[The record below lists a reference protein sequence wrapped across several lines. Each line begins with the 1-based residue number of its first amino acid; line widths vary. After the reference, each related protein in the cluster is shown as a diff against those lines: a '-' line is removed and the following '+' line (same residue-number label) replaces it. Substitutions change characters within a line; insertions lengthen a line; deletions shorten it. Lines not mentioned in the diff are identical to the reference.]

1 MVSDAAASS
10 EAVNG
15 YVEVGVSA
23 PGVALVEWE
32 IVSLP
37 VPEAVCGTACVP
49 DAASLAVLES
59 VAKTGYDVEA
69 VSVPVP
75 GMALIE

>member
-1 MVSDAAASS
+1 MLESA
-10 EAVNG
+10 AVN
-15 YVEVGVSA
+15 VNVSVPV
-23 PGVALVEWE
+23 PGVALVEWV

-37 VPEAVCGTACVP
+37 EPEAVCGTACVS

>member
-37 VPEAVCGTACVP
+37 E
-49 DAASLAVLES
+49 
-59 VAKTGYDVEA
+59 
-69 VSVPVP
+69 
-75 GMALIE
+75 